1 MLSKTRIFNNK
12 KYQLKEVINRGDG
25 GSNTAKSA
33 ADAYREE
40 GWFVRVIE
48 GYHPEVG
55 KEWYLYCR
63 RK

>member
-1 MLSKTRIFNNK
+1 MISKTRMFK
-12 KYQLKEVINRGDG
+12 KQEYRLKEVINKGDG
-25 GSNTAKSA
+25 GLHTAQSA
-33 ADAYREE
+33 AEAYREE
-40 GWFVRVIE
+40 GWNVRVIE